1 MQQNFECQ
9 GSDDS
14 WIRHGLGLQDRDGAV
29 ARARIDLQHPQSQ
42 VDQEIQDFLHGDN
55 GLDEIEMPF
64 ADQPDLTNVASGCSA
79 LYGFCR
85 NHAQFHEADRLA
97 RQLAKQTSERKL
109 PAGSLVRLERMGAA
123 SSGEAA
129 CSCHFLGVLCHRP
142 LNQVLARAWQ
152 KLPKRSAEENDKYSL
167 IEDDSA
173 MPVFE
178 TSYEVFRD
186 LLGTTARTDISVKV
200 QVLAASFEN
209 SLWSVERLEV
219 SVVGV
224 CSEFVLNSFDDDGP
238 KQPKA
243 EVRLPFG
250 LKLPKKPRKVRSAT
264 AKPALRRGRGHGG
277 ARNRGRGRTH
287 PASRESS
294 SSGTSNKSSSSESPA
309 APAGSDGAHLD
320 AATLFGSD
328 GAEAVGMLPSAAA
341 VQEEHAVADAAAEYA
356 SMLERRKEI
365 ASQYRAGGSYF
376 VKVVGFDEGSVA
388 PTSRSQCYH
397 CNSKIEKGCAR
408 FSYFW
413 NERRPSRYMHAT
425 CVHLFVQQEPESRR
439 DQAVAALTK
448 VVSTTGSEAVKH
460 ASQAALTLLANS
472 AGPPG

>member
-1 MQQNFECQ
+1 MT
-9 GSDDS
+9 
-14 WIRHGLGLQDRDGAV
+14 HGFDMVLACKDRDGAV

-55 GLDEIEMPF
+55 GLDEIEMPSQINPILQMLLL
-64 ADQPDLTNVASGCSA
+64 AVRLCMAS
-79 LYGFCR
+79 CR

-97 RQLAKQTSERKL
+97 RQLASKHLKGKL

-142 LNQVLARAWQ
+142 LNQVLARHA

-209 SLWSVERLEV
+209 SLMECGAPGSQRRR
-219 SVVGV
+219 
-224 CSEFVLNSFDDDGP
+224 CFAAFVLNSFDDDGP

-309 APAGSDGAHLD
+309 APAGSDAAHLD

-439 DQAVAALTK
+439 DQAIAALTK